1 MVVFVRSKHANKLE
15 MDIIIIITVFDMEEN
30 EGFMYC
36 IDLFSSVV

>member
-1 MVVFVRSKHANKLE
+1 MVGFVRNKHANELE
-15 MDIIIIITVFDMEEN
+15 MDIIIIITEN